1 MALSKK
7 ATGWLVIVG
16 ALLAV
21 VLVFLFVTGTFEEP
35 VATAKTL
42 REIGERVMLAADG
55 VVYENAD
62 FDVQPWLDEIDDVD
76 SFHKYTGFAK
86 DELKAAI
93 RGINRYSE
101 VREDRDMD
109 LAHWHY
115 SRFLQHLFTLEN
127 PAE

>member
-1 MALSKK
+1 MSLSKK
-7 ATGWLVIVG
+7 ATGWLVTAGV
-16 ALLAV
+16 LLAV
-21 VLVFLFVTGTFEEP
+21 VLVFLFVTGVFEDP
-35 VATAKTL
+35 TATATAL

-55 VVYENAD
+55 VVYENTA
-62 FDVQPWLDEIDDVD
+62 FEVQTWLDEIDDID

-101 VREDRDMD
+101 IHEDRDMD

-115 SRFLQHLFTLEN
+115 SRFLQHLFALEN
-127 PAE
+127 PPE